1 VREEGQ
7 LFFRTNG
14 HPRVFKLASRN
25 IEVDVEVIP
34 FAHFFALRTVVALFG
49 VGEEFALVLPVY
61 ADV

>member
-1 VREEGQ
+1 MREERQ
-7 LFFRTNG
+7 LFFRSDG
-14 HPRVFKLASRN
+14 HPRVFKLAIRN

-34 FAHFFALRTVVALFG
+34 FAHFLALRSVVALFG